1 MENKK
6 KTYEQIL
13 SEMGRPIDIDDI
25 PNRKMDLKGLL
36 RYARKVGKKVSEL
49 SEEEKKRFIFA

>member
-1 MENKK
+1 MNSNER
-6 KTYEQIL
+6 YEEL
-13 SEMGRPIDIDDI
+13 LKVMGRPIDIDDI

-49 SEEEKKRFIFA
+49 SDEEKSKFIFA